1 MQQGRLWREYRDG
14 LTHQQAEGDG
24 HEGGVPAEQVR
35 PRHRRVQHE
44 GRHRPRDQVEHHPDV
59 RQRLIGRFS
68 LPSVQE
74 SNASL
79 LSVAGFWR
87 QWQSFTGDCHQSQLL
102 AAGGGRDRGSGRA
115 TTWPPAPAQLTVA
128 PATSGGGR

>member
-102 AAGGGRDRGSGRA
+102 AAGGGRDRGSGRGN
-115 TTWPPAPAQLTVA
+115 L
-128 PATSGGGR
+128 ATSTSPANGAPPPPGGGR